1 MDIIKKY
8 ILLIIISMGLCN
20 SEVNSLYD
28 KGINSY
34 KNEKYFEA
42 IIYFNKIIDL
52 NYESEEFYYNL
63 GNAHYL
69 DNNIPLAIWS
79 YENCLKLNPLNDD
92 VKFNLK
98 LSNLNV
104 KDRIAIPDP
113 PLLLNIFRLMK
124 STLLPSEWIMLW
136 TLLFFIVSIFFLIRT
151 IYFIIFLKYFELFF
165 CILILTLLLPGS
177 FSIYD
182 SYTISQGIILSSKIS
197 VFSAPSNSS
206 TELFNIHEGLKVDIK
221 ETNHDWVKIKL
232 IDGKEGWIKSN
243 QILDI

>member
-34 KNEKYFEA
+34 KNEKYSEA

-151 IYFIIFLKYFELFF
+151 IYFINFLKYF
-165 CILILTLLLPGS
+165 
-177 FSIYD
+177 
-182 SYTISQGIILSSKIS
+182 
-197 VFSAPSNSS
+197 
-206 TELFNIHEGLKVDIK
+206 
-221 ETNHDWVKIKL
+221 
-232 IDGKEGWIKSN
+232 
-243 QILDI
+243 